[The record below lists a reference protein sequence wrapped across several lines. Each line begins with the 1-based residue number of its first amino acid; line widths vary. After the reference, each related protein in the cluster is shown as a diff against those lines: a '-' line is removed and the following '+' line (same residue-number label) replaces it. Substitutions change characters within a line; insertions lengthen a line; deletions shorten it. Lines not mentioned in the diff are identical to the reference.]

1 MPFKIATT
9 RDLRTA
15 DGMPA
20 FGDRALATLKANP
33 DIAWEWVPEDLV
45 EVTPDVAARYDGLH
59 LNAPRLTS
67 ASLARPDCRL
77 KIVARHGVGFDS
89 VDLSAATAKGIVVTN
104 TPVAIRRPV
113 AVATLTMIFA
123 LAGRLFKKH
132 ELVQTGHWNE
142 RASYMGQGLTTR
154 TLGLVGAGGIG
165 QELLKLAR
173 PFFSRMIVADPYVEG
188 ALVDSLG
195 AQVVPLDTLM
205 READFVVV
213 CCLLNDETRHLI
225 NAGNLAL
232 MKSSAYYLNMG
243 RGPIHDERA
252 LADVLR
258 AGRIAG
264 AGLDVT
270 EREPV
275 EPESPLLGLENTII
289 TPHALCWTDECFHD
303 IAARCNR
310 SSTSHWDGDRRI
322 SSMPQFMIDLVST
335 RLAKRRLLTH
345 GHIGARIVAR
355 SVAKIAHGHGVGLP
369 RLPARSRLL
378 PRFPIYS
385 TLVDLHAGGVRAL
398 ASQLYGCERE

>member
-1 MPFKIATT
+1 MRFKIATT
-9 RDLRTA
+9 RDLRMH
-15 DGMPA
+15 DGEPA
-20 FGDRALATLKANP
+20 FGNGALAVLTANP
-33 DIAWEWVPEDLV
+33 DIEWEWVSEDLV
-45 EVTPDVAARYDGLH
+45 EVTPDVAASYDGLH
-59 LNAPRLTS
+59 LNAPRVTP

-77 KIVARHGVGFDS
+77 KIIARHGVGFDR

-132 ELVQTGHWNE
+132 ELVQTGRWNE

-173 PFFSRMIVADPYVEG
+173 PFFGRMVVADPYVEG
-188 ALVDSLG
+188 ALMDSLG
-195 AQVVPLDTLM
+195 GQVVPLDTLM

-225 NAGNLAL
+225 NASNLAL
-232 MKSSAYYLNMG
+232 MKPSAYYINMG

-270 EREPV
+270 EREPI
-275 EPESPLLGLENTII
+275 ESDSPLLGLENTII

-303 IAARCNR
+303 IAA
-310 SSTSHWDGDRRI
+310 SALQSIVDVSLGRR
-322 SSMPQFMIDLVST
+322 P
-335 RLAKRRLLTH
+335 TH
-345 GHIGARIVAR
+345 IVNAA
-355 SVAKIAHGHGVGLP
+355 V
-369 RLPARSRLL
+369 
-378 PRFPIYS
+378 
-385 TLVDLHAGGVRAL
+385 
-398 ASQLYGCERE
+398 YG